1 MIADI
6 LAILPGYSAK
16 DWYLSPAVVS
26 LKSAKDEVVVTKK
39 MSASA
44 LVKKMPRETL
54 ESILL
59 EHIGEDATLERHIII
74 EYGTSTTEAHYRAL
88 VDGMLGGL
96 GGWGY
101 GDYMEGEAYDIAR
114 EIDEMF
120 AKAKKNSGNEQ
131 ANAVF
136 AIAQAVVEGVVPR
149 LSECDDH
156 DGSLYGIIDEALKHV
171 EAVAQAKT
179 TSSTLLEKI
188 ALWAEA
194 IVSSGQISGW
204 SDGWEEQCAI
214 ILAATA
220 RSKAQV
226 REVLAFYGSLIDKVD
241 EDAAVAAA
249 SHRASSDYFIRRIM
263 LVTISLLG
271 KIGAKAERAAFIEAH
286 LDIDDVR
293 ELAIREAFTAKDF
306 QRCKVLALKGI
317 SLAEKNN
324 LSGFVDGYRQS
335 LIEAMDALGA
345 GKDSDALVEKW
356 TIEAWRDT
364 WFKLLKSRTR
374 KEAWEETR
382 ERVLVALESK
392 GKWTTL
398 LASLYDSERLYDRLM
413 TFCEKDREV
422 FVTYYKKLLK
432 KFPKRVASCL
442 LAFIRRKASYDSMR
456 SSYQGTATLVAD
468 YCICAGVDAATS
480 LIDELEAQYR
490 TRRAMRDEL
499 EKVRP
504 VRQTTAAKDKPLL
517 KDLF

>member
-1 MIADI
+1 MA
-6 LAILPGYSAK
+6 
-16 DWYLSPAVVS
+16 
-26 LKSAKDEVVVTKK
+26 KK
-39 MSASA
+39 MTASA

-59 EHIGEDATLERHIII
+59 EHIGEDAALERHIII

-96 GGWGY
+96 SGWGY
-101 GDYMEGEAYDIAR
+101 GDYVEGEAYDIAR

-179 TSSTLLEKI
+179 TSSALLEKI

-194 IVSSGQISGW
+194 IVSSGQLGGW

-220 RSKAQV
+220 RTEAQV
-226 REVLAFYGSLIDKVD
+226 REVLAFCGSLIDKK
-241 EDAAVAAA
+241 EGGAVAADGQ
-249 SHRASSDYFIRRIM
+249 RTYSDYFLRRIM
-263 LVTISLLG
+263 LVSIGLLD

-286 LDIDDVR
+286 IDIDEIR
-293 ELAIREAFTAKDF
+293 ELAIHEAFAAKDF
-306 QRCKVLALKGI
+306 KRCKVLALKGI
-317 SLAEKNN
+317 SLAEKND
-324 LSGFVDGYRQS
+324 LSGLVDDYRTS

-345 GKDSDALVEKW
+345 GKDADVLVEQW
-356 TIEAWRDT
+356 AIEAWRDT
-364 WFKLLKSRTR
+364 WFKLLKRRTR
-374 KEAWEETR
+374 KEDWKETR
-382 ERVLVALESK
+382 ERVLFAIESK
-392 GKWTTL
+392 KKRTTL

-413 TFCEKDREV
+413 TLCEKDQNV
-422 FVTYYKKLLK
+422 FVAYYRKLLK
-432 KFPKRVASCL
+432 KFPARVAPVL
-442 LAFIRRKASYDSMR
+442 LAYIRHKASFDSKR
-456 SSYQGTATLVAD
+456 SSYQGTAAFVAD
-468 YCICAGVDAATS
+468 YALCAGADAATS
-480 LIDELEAQYR
+480 FIDELEAQYR

-499 EKVRP
+499 EKIRP
-504 VRQTTAAKDKPLL
+504 VRRPTPTKGKPLF
-517 KDLF
+517 KDLI